1 MLYFLEM
8 TVGTPTFEEFAKAYI
23 LKFARTTVTSGEFR
37 DFFVDFIGKNGDNSA
52 ITAIGRV
59 NWDDMLHK
67 PGMPLHPHPD
77 FTTQLAANSLA
88 LANKWKSTEDAQLAS
103 GGFAKS
109 DIEGWST
116 GQTNVFLDTL
126 LMHCGE
132 VAPLSAEKLE
142 FMDKVYG
149 YSHVQNSEIM
159 FRWQC
164 LCLKTGVTW
173 IVPQVLDFVK
183 SQGRMKFVR
192 PLYRALNGCSAVNG
206 TQVAKTAFVANH
218 HTYHPIAR
226 KMLQVDLGITEEE
239 LAAASSTKKTTKATS
254 TAVTTSGCS
263 FTSFFSQLTSS
274 WVGLAATSSVV
285 IGALSWYFYFNKRAT
300 KK

>member
-1 MLYFLEM
+1 M
-8 TVGTPTFEEFAKAYI
+8 TVGTPVFEAFAKAYI

-37 DFFVDFIGKNGDNSA
+37 DFFVEFIAQNADNKA
-52 ITAIGRV
+52 ITAIGKI
-59 NWDDMLHK
+59 NWDDMFHK

-77 FTTQLAANSLA
+77 FSTQLAANSLA
-88 LANKWKSTEDAQLAS
+88 LADKWKTAEDAKLAAS
-103 GGFAKS
+103 GFAKT

-116 GQTNVFLDTL
+116 GQSNVFLDTL
-126 LMHCGE
+126 LLHCGT

-142 FMDKVYG
+142 FMDKTYG
-149 YSHVQNSEIM
+149 YSQVQNSEIK

-164 LCLKTGVTW
+164 LCLKTGVSW
-173 IVPQVLDFVK
+173 VVPQVLDFVK

-206 TQVAKTAFVANH
+206 SQVAKTAFVANH
-218 HTYHPIAR
+218 NTYHPIAR

-239 LAAASSTKKTTKATS
+239 LAAASTTGKPATS
-254 TAVTTSGCS
+254 TAVTTGCS
-263 FTSFFSQLTSS
+263 FTSFFTQLTSS
-274 WVGLAATSSVV
+274 WVGMLTTSSLV
-285 IGALSWYFYFNKRAT
+285 IGALSWYFYFNKRAI